1 MKLSIII
8 PAFNEEKTISE
19 VLKKVKKVPLG
30 KNITK
35 EIIVVDDFSADK
47 TSDILKGIKGISVYR
62 HKENLGKGAAVA
74 TGISKASGDVLIIQD
89 ADLEYEPKYIPK
101 LLKLMLTR
109 DVDVVYGSRLKN
121 YPLRLSGVKR
131 TPLVLHYLGNQF
143 LSMITS
149 LLYGVRIT
157 DMETGYKMFRRKVL
171 EGITIESKKFDL
183 EPEITSKVLKKGYK
197 IIEIPI
203 HTTPRG
209 YDEGKKITWKDGFV
223 ALKTLIKYKFTD

>member
-171 EGITIESKKFDL
+171 EGITIESKRFDL